1 MSPLSGIQPSI
12 NQTSLTTN
20 NTNAPVQLTQP
31 QKSSPEMK
39 EAFQDFVAGT
49 FYKQMFKALRSG
61 QNKPAY
67 FHGGQAEELFQSHMD
82 QQVSEDLAKNQGSAF
97 SDTLFSSFARQ
108 MNAVSVESLNVSS
121 SATS

>member
-1 MSPLSGIQPSI
+1 MSPVSAIQPAI
-12 NQTSLTTN
+12 KQTSLTKNEAT
-20 NTNAPVQLTQP
+20 APTQLIQP
-31 QKSSPEMK
+31 QKNSSELK

-82 QQVSEDLAKNQGSAF
+82 QQISEDLAKQHGSVL
-97 SDTLFSSFARQ
+97 SDTLFSTFARQ
-108 MNAVSVESLNVSS
+108 MNAVSVDSLKLSS
-121 SATS
+121 GATS